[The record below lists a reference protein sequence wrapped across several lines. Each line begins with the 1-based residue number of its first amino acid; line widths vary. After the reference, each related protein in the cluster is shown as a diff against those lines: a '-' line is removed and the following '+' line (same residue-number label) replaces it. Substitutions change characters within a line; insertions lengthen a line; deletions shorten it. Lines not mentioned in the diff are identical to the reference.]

1 MSESEL
7 LELDKGLKELNLTS
21 GDEAYKSFRQYF
33 MIYLYNLIHP
43 VKVQEIKLFFGA
55 LKIWNRS
62 ISALGN
68 EVTRKN
74 ALCRTANG
82 LYSFPFLQFKEL
94 LPTIRTIKM
103 FKTSQGGS
111 VMSYN
116 ECGEVNANA
125 FVSKCSMYVF
135 NYDNVRINV
144 KKFIEYIVNISEMR
158 LVYEQQ
164 YAVNIN
170 QFLLGLYQ
178 KVDEGITTSI
188 ESFLRTLQVVTM
200 FLILDDMH
208 LNLGTKHEIMF
219 FIDYSNMYLIKPEE
233 LHFNTDNVKIGGNI
247 QALMDELSHID
258 KIIERQAQ
266 KDKQEQRP
274 QINMNQI
281 RLHDEL
287 ARIRERPQQPQQ
299 ALSDAERQRIADKL
313 VAHDIAT
320 AKKPISTKEEVKL
333 AYDNRIEYSVF
344 QMLFKCS
351 LSELLKDADTIS
363 KCSDSVIFQYL
374 SNSNLS
380 KYMKFT
386 ELNAKYLLIVGYLKN
401 KLRNSFLLCGR
412 SALQMNC
419 VLLDN
424 EITQTPQTQTEN
436 FFIAFQ
442 KPCTDF
448 DCQFVI
454 PLGPKPKQTFM
465 SVYNL
470 FLKGHDI
477 FMAHDTFQI
486 PKSEFYRIQIQNKQ
500 ILEIRSEH
508 SDKTIKVK
516 ESDGQLFHSVCDI
529 TFVPTSSVTPLIE
542 IFLTNPANLT
552 LSGRIFEQPKLTE
565 LTELTE
571 LTKLDI
577 SFQFPSHHSLLFECV
592 GIVDSILHDFQNP
605 QSEEKEKLQFF
616 YLLKFASR
624 ACQCAYLISIETRR
638 RVTVSEILLAESK
651 KFENVLIF
659 EILKL
664 FLEINSSGVE
674 NLNNLAYIA
683 FQSYKANGTINK
695 FIVDVYR
702 TLLKTRKNLTFS
714 LDGGKM
720 VKNINK
726 KIKNTKKYKRINKKY
741 HSKYKNNNMT
751 NKKCHTRRKNTR
763 IKHFIINF

>member
-43 VKVQEIKLFFGA
+43 VKVQDIRLFIGA
-55 LKIWNRS
+55 LKRWNRL
-62 ISALGN
+62 ISALALGN

-82 LYSFPFLQFKEL
+82 LYSFPFLQFKDL
-94 LPTIRTIKM
+94 LPTIQTIKM

-111 VMSYN
+111 VMMSYN
-116 ECGEVNANA
+116 ELGGVNAIV
-125 FVSKCSMYVF
+125 VSKCTRYVF
-135 NYDNVRINV
+135 NYDYVRKNV
-144 KKFIEYIVNISEMR
+144 KNFIKYIVKNSDMTR
-158 LVYEQQ
+158 VYEKK
-164 YAVNIN
+164 
-170 QFLLGLYQ
+170 FLHDAEKIDHFLFQLYSM
-178 KVDEGITTSI
+178 VDGGITSI
-188 ESFLRTLQVVTM
+188 ESFLSTLHQVTM
-200 FLILDDMH
+200 FLILDGGIQH
-208 LNLGTKHEIMF
+208 LGTKHEIMF

-233 LHFNTDNVKIGGNI
+233 LHFNTDNVKIVGNI
-247 QALMDELSHID
+247 QGLIDELSLID

-287 ARIRERPQQPQQ
+287 ARIRALPQQPQQ
-299 ALSDAERQRIADKL
+299 ALSDAERQRNADKL

-320 AKKPISTKEEVKL
+320 AKPISTKEEVTL
-333 AYDNRIEYSVF
+333 ASNNGIEYSVF

-351 LSELLKDADTIS
+351 FSELFKDADTIS
-363 KCSDSVIFQYL
+363 KCSDSVIYQYL

-424 EITQTPQTQTEN
+424 EITQTLTQEEN

-454 PLGPKPKQTFM
+454 PSGSKPKQTFM

-477 FMAHDTFQI
+477 FMAHDNCKI
-486 PKSEFYRIQIQNKQ
+486 PQSDFYRIQIQNKQ

-516 ESDGQLFHSVCDI
+516 ESDGHLFHSVCDI

-542 IFLTNPANLT
+542 LFLTNPANLT
-552 LSGRIFEQPKLTE
+552 LSGIIFEQPK

-577 SFQFPSHHSLLFECV
+577 SFQFPSNHSLLFECV

-638 RVTVSEILLAESK
+638 SVTVSVILLAESN

-664 FLEINSSGVE
+664 FLEINSSGLE

-695 FIVDVYR
+695 LIVDVYG
-702 TLLKTRKNLTFS
+702 TLLKTRENLTFS